1 MSNIE
6 ENKLQSEEQPQKL
19 NEEQEKEDEEYQR
32 LSSKKYLGLSNQG
45 ATCYM
50 NSLLQSLFMTHQ
62 FRQKLYEWKYN
73 SKKHNKEEDCLPLQL
88 QILFSRLQL
97 CTNRYFID
105 TKPLINTFGWTS
117 NQMFQQQDVQEF
129 CRVLFD
135 AIEQSFDNNKESQ
148 WVRDLYEGQTENF
161 VFCKQ
166 CKTDS
171 IRNDNF
177 LDLQLIIRSDFD
189 DILNNS
195 IEKCMKHFVK
205 SVELQQD
212 NQYFCEKCNQKV
224 DAIKGVRFKALPP
237 ILMLQLN
244 RFDLD
249 YTTFQRKKI
258 CDRVYFPH
266 ILNMNEFFKKYE
278 EIIVEE
284 PPKLQET
291 QENEGYQSQKNR
303 KILSTRKASFDE
315 GQGQDCKALFDD
327 DFFSNKKY
335 GSELGDKDKEKQKET
350 INFLEEEIN
359 KRCSQKQNQQ
369 ESEQPKKQAK
379 HPALITRADEAY
391 EYEQQLFDEVDN
403 FALFSDIPCKKQEE
417 KHQKLIQQQKQE
429 GFAQKNVKIGY
440 GTKISADEAYDV
452 NNDGIQGFNE
462 NEEEEEDDFWSTSV
476 PKVKQE
482 EQMQSKFA
490 EANQKKESD
499 RTKQIISQNMEIN
512 KQNQELISKYLVE
525 GPYVYELYAVNVH
538 SGGALGGHY
547 FSYIKSFENG
557 VWYNFNDSSVSKI
570 SPSALDHVQGQ
581 ENPKTNQNTSA
592 YMLMYRQVGID
603 DLKEINVPQVP
614 QQIKKQLEE
623 EAEEEKKRIEQQKIL
638 QMQRERQI
646 NLKIYK
652 NEESSTQLTF
662 DKYSNTLND
671 VKLKVMEQLEIQEEL
686 SNWRLRAYS
695 CYEKIMQET
704 FSEQLDIPLVD
715 LNLKDWKDFII
726 EFKKE
731 GDKFEEYDPSKININ
746 VFLWEPSMA
755 MLENFGAKLNPNLKL
770 LIRDTDTL
778 QQFVDVL
785 TQKLNIKQEEIIV
798 LKKSNRS
805 SNFKVMLLN
814 DIQSTLNY
822 ALKQLDIT
830 NNADIFVEKLSD
842 SREPQQLKT
851 DTSIKFAWE
860 KQIEKESYS
869 CIITFNDIREVTKK
883 SHSDEN
889 LQIMIDNRCTLRD
902 AKNLIAKKIGMH
914 VNKFIIKR
922 NKLRNNPELKDLS
935 IVLNTLN
942 IIHRGSLFIAEGIP
956 QSIDEFQI
964 EYRICKRFDTK
975 HSLVANYETE
985 HLTLMPTKTSLTIL
999 ELKQIIMQKL
1009 KELRNIDVK
1018 SPKCLRF
1025 QEKHS
1030 DYKAILKNDKP
1041 LSFYQ
1046 PYDNKVIGITI
1057 LESEEE
1063 LKHDDILIFFKFW
1076 DWKSMQLSNTVELI
1090 MKSFYDSQ
1098 DFMQMVGVY
1107 FNIDPSDVEV
1117 YYIQSTRNLSLE
1129 GISYAVNSWKSQ
1141 ADNFSISL
1149 FPWFLSR
1156 DADTFIVRDKS
1167 LFSKNKQEIQSYLK
1181 GQIPDSMIGEDSKQ
1195 KYVDPN
1201 ASNDNKGKLL
1211 YKPTETAL
1219 KINLKKK
1226 VQETDDSNQEEENKE
1241 NGQGNNTEKQEEQK
1255 QKNEQEC
1262 EVKTKSELENFET
1275 GQTTEFQ
1282 TSEISNVQIEKEK
1295 NQKQDEEPSNQSCQY
1310 EGQSLKTET
1319 QPSDSSSQAIKTVR
1333 FQDKSNNYYKEEEYD
1348 YDDDIMQQIL
1358 LQSLQEYQK
1367 NNKQE

>member
-1 MSNIE
+1 MSNTE
-6 ENKLQSEEQPQKL
+6 ENRIQSEEQPQQLK
-19 NEEQEKEDEEYQR
+19 EQQEKEDEEYKR
-32 LSSKKYLGLSNQG
+32 LSQKKYLGLSNQG

-50 NSLLQSLFMTHQ
+50 NSLLQSLFMTRQ

-97 CTNRYFID
+97 CTNRSFID
-105 TKPLINTFGWTS
+105 TKPLINTFGWTNS
-117 NQMFQQQDVQEF
+117 QMFQQQDVQEF

-135 AIEQSFDNNKESQ
+135 AIEQSFDNNIESQ
-148 WVRDLYEGQTENF
+148 WIRDLYEGQTENF

-278 EIIVEE
+278 DIIVED
-284 PPKLQET
+284 PPKLSDKQET
-291 QENEGYQSQKNR
+291 EGYQSSQNK

-327 DFFSNKKY
+327 DFVSNKKY
-335 GSELGDKDKEKQKET
+335 GSELGDKDKEQQIET

-359 KRCSQKQNQQ
+359 KRCSQQQNQQ
-369 ESEQPKKQAK
+369 KSEQPKKQAK

-391 EYEQQLFDEVDN
+391 EYEQKLFDQVDS
-403 FALFSDIPCKKQEE
+403 FALFSDIPCKKQDD

-429 GFAQKNVKIGY
+429 GFAKKNVKIGH
-440 GTKISADEAYDV
+440 GNKASADEVYDV
-452 NNDGIQGFNE
+452 NNDGVQGFDE
-462 NEEEEEDDFWSTSV
+462 NEEEEDDFWSTSV

-482 EQMQSKFA
+482 EQMLSKFA
-490 EANQKKESD
+490 EVNQKKETE
-499 RTKQIISQNMEIN
+499 RTKQIINENMDTN

-557 VWYNFNDSSVSKI
+557 VWYNFNDSSVTKI
-570 SPSALDHVQGQ
+570 RPSALDHVQGQ
-581 ENPKTNQNTSA
+581 ENPKSNQNTSA
-592 YMLMYRQVGID
+592 YMLMYRQVGLD
-603 DLKEINVPQVP
+603 DLKEVSVPEVP

-638 QMQRERQI
+638 QMQREKQI

-652 NEESSTQLTF
+652 NEEQSAQLTF
-662 DKYSNTLND
+662 DKYTNTLND
-671 VKLKVMEQLEIQEEL
+671 VKLKVMEQFEIKEDL

-704 FSEQLDIPLVD
+704 FSDQLDIPLVD
-715 LNLKDWKDFII
+715 LNLKDWKDLII
-726 EFKKE
+726 EFKNE
-731 GDKFEEYDPSKININ
+731 GEKFEEYDPSKININ
-746 VFLWEPSMA
+746 VYLWEPSIGL
-755 MLENFGAKLNPNLKL
+755 LENFGAKLNPNLKL
-770 LIRDTDTL
+770 LIRDTNTL
-778 QQFVDVL
+778 QQFIDVL
-785 TQKLNIKQEEIIV
+785 VEKLNIKQEEIIV

-805 SNFKVMLLN
+805 SNFKIMLLN
-814 DIQSTLNY
+814 DVQSTLNNT
-822 ALKQLDIT
+822 LKQLDIN
-830 NNADIFVEKLSD
+830 NNADIYVEKFSD
-842 SREPQQLKT
+842 SREPHQLKT
-851 DTSIKFAWE
+851 DTRIKFAWE

-869 CIITFNDIREVTKK
+869 CIITFNDLNDVTKK
-883 SHSDEN
+883 SYSDEN
-889 LQIMIDNRCTLRD
+889 LQITIDNRCTLRD
-902 AKNLIAKKIGMH
+902 AKNLIAKKIGVD
-914 VNKFIIKR
+914 VNSFIIKR
-922 NKLRNNPELKDLS
+922 NTIKNNPELKDLS
-935 IVLNTLN
+935 VVLNTLN
-942 IIHRGSLFIAEGIP
+942 IIHRGSLFIIKGIP
-956 QSIDEFQI
+956 QCIDEFQI
-964 EYRICKRFDTK
+964 EYRICKRFDTN
-975 HSLVANYETE
+975 HSLVANYESE
-985 HLTLMPTKTSLTIL
+985 HLTMMPTKSSLTVL
-999 ELKQIIMQKL
+999 EIKQIIMQKL
-1009 KELRNIDVK
+1009 KDLRNIDVQ
-1018 SPKCLRF
+1018 SPKFLRF
-1025 QEKHS
+1025 QEKHI

-1057 LESEEE
+1057 LEREEE
-1063 LKHDDILIFFKFW
+1063 LKHDDILVFFKFW
-1076 DWKSMQLSNTVELI
+1076 DWKSMQLSNTVELV
-1090 MKSFYDSQ
+1090 MKSYYDSQ
-1098 DFMQMVGVY
+1098 DFMQMVGIFY
-1107 FNIDPSDVEV
+1107 NIDPIDVEV
-1117 YYIQSTRNLSLE
+1117 YYIQSTKNLSLE
-1129 GISYAVNSWKSQ
+1129 GISYEINSWKSQ

-1149 FPWFLSR
+1149 VPWFLSR
-1156 DADTFIVRDKS
+1156 DAETFIVRDRS

-1181 GQIPDSMIGEDSKQ
+1181 GQIPDSMIGGEKQ

-1201 ASNDNKGKLL
+1201 ASADNKGKLL

-1226 VQETDDSNQEEENKE
+1226 VQETDESNQAEDNKE
-1241 NGQGNNTEKQEEQK
+1241 NDQDNNTEKQEEQK
-1255 QKNEQEC
+1255 SKNEQEQ
-1262 EVKTKSELENFET
+1262 EVKTQPDTQKEQKEQN
-1275 GQTTEFQ
+1275 
-1282 TSEISNVQIEKEK
+1282 IEKEISTISSDK
-1295 NQKQDEEPSNQSCQY
+1295 EKSQKQDEDLDKQQNQNEVEPTQTVS
-1310 EGQSLKTET
+1310 
-1319 QPSDSSSQAIKTVR
+1319 QPSDSSTVIKTVR
-1333 FQDKSNNYYKEEEYD
+1333 FQDKQNNYFKEEEYD

>member
-1 MSNIE
+1 MSNTE
-6 ENKLQSEEQPQKL
+6 ESKLQSEEQSQQQ
-19 NEEQEKEDEEYQR
+19 NEKEQKEDHEYQR

-73 SKKHNKEEDCLPLQL
+73 PKKHNKEEDCLPLQL

-97 CTNRYFID
+97 CTNRSFID
-105 TKPLINTFGWTS
+105 TKPLINTFGWTNS
-117 NQMFQQQDVQEF
+117 QMFQQQDVQEF

-148 WVRDLYEGQTENF
+148 WIRDLYEGQTENF

-278 EIIVEE
+278 DIIVED

-291 QENEGYQSQKNR
+291 QEAEGYQSQKNR

-315 GQGQDCKALFDD
+315 GQGQDCKPLFED
-327 DFFSNKKY
+327 DFVSNKKY
-335 GSELGDKDKEKQKET
+335 GSELGDKDKESQKET

-359 KRCSQKQNQQ
+359 KRCSKKESYQQ
-369 ESEQPKKQAK
+369 QSEQPKMQAN
-379 HPALITRADEAY
+379 HPALITRADEY
-391 EYEQQLFDEVDN
+391 VQLDN
-403 FALFSDIPCKKQEE
+403 LALFGDIPCIKQEE

-429 GFAQKNVKIGY
+429 GFAKKNIKIGH
-440 GTKISADEAYDV
+440 GTKTSADEVYDLKT
-452 NNDGIQGFNE
+452 DGLQGFDE
-462 NEEEEEDDFWSTSV
+462 NEEEGEDDFWSTSV

-482 EQMQSKFA
+482 EQMLNKFA
-490 EANQKKESD
+490 EVNQKKESE
-499 RTKQIISQNMEIN
+499 RTKQIINENIDIN

-557 VWYNFNDSSVSKI
+557 IWYNFNDSSVCKI
-570 SPSALDHVQGQ
+570 RPSALDHVQGQ
-581 ENPKTNQNTSA
+581 ENPKSNQNTSA
-592 YMLMYRQVGID
+592 YMLMYRQVGLD
-603 DLKEINVPQVP
+603 DLKEVSVPEVP
-614 QQIKKQLEE
+614 QQIQKQLEE
-623 EAEEEKKRIEQQKIL
+623 ETEQEKKRIEQQKIL

-652 NEESSTQLTF
+652 NEEQSIQLTF
-662 DKYSNTLND
+662 DKYTNTLND
-671 VKLKVMEQLEIQEEL
+671 VKLKVMEQFEIKEDL

-704 FSEQLDIPLVD
+704 FSDQLDIPLVD
-715 LNLKDWKDFII
+715 LNLKDWKDITI

-731 GDKFEEYDPSKININ
+731 GEKFEEYDPSKININ
-746 VFLWEPSMA
+746 VYLWEPSIG
-755 MLENFGAKLNPNLKL
+755 MLENFGAKLSPNLKL
-770 LIRDTDTL
+770 LIRNTDTL
-778 QQFVDVL
+778 QQFVDILVE
-785 TQKLNIKQEEIIV
+785 KLSISQEEIIV

-814 DIQSTLNY
+814 DVQSTLSY
-822 ALKQLDIT
+822 TLQQLDV
-830 NNADIFVEKLSD
+830 NNNSDIYVERLSD

-851 DTSIKFAWE
+851 DINIKFAWE

-869 CIITFNDIREVTKK
+869 CIITFNDPKEVTKK
-883 SHSDEN
+883 TYSDQN
-889 LQIMIDNRCTLRD
+889 LSITIDNRCTLRD
-902 AKNLIAKKIGMH
+902 AKNLIAKKIGMD

-922 NKLRNNPELKDLS
+922 NQLRNIPELKDLS

-942 IIHRGSLFIAEGIP
+942 IKHRGSLFIAEGIP
-956 QSIDEFQI
+956 QSIDEYLI
-964 EYRICKRFDTK
+964 EYRICRKFETK
-975 HSLVANYETE
+975 NSLVANYETE
-985 HLTLMPTKTSLTIL
+985 HLTLMPTKTSLTVL

-1018 SPKCLRF
+1018 SPKCLRL
-1025 QEKHS
+1025 QEKFG
-1030 DYKAILKNDKP
+1030 DYKTVLQNDKP
-1041 LSFYQ
+1041 FSFYQ
-1046 PYDNKVIGITI
+1046 PYDSKVIGITI
-1057 LESEEE
+1057 LEKEEE
-1063 LKHDDILIFFKFW
+1063 LKHDDILIYFKFW
-1076 DWKSMQLSNTVELI
+1076 DWKSMELMNTVELV
-1090 MKSFYDSQ
+1090 MKQYYDSQ
-1098 DFMQMVGVY
+1098 DFMHMVGVY

-1117 YYIQSTRNLSLE
+1117 YYIQSIKNLSLE
-1129 GISYAVNSWKSQ
+1129 SISYELNNWKSQ
-1141 ADNFSISL
+1141 ADQFSISL
-1149 FPWFLSR
+1149 VPWFLSR
-1156 DADTFIVRDKS
+1156 DGETFIVRDKS
-1167 LFSKNKQEIQSYLK
+1167 LFSKNKSEIQSYLK
-1181 GQIPDSMIGEDSKQ
+1181 GQVSDSMIGVDSKQ
-1195 KYVDPN
+1195 RYVDPN
-1201 ASNDNKGKLL
+1201 ASADNKGKLL

-1226 VQETDDSNQEEENKE
+1226 VQETDEPNQAEENKE
-1241 NGQGNNTEKQEEQK
+1241 NDQDNNTEKQEEQK
-1255 QKNEQEC
+1255 LENEQEQ
-1262 EVKTKSELENFET
+1262 ELKTESNSQNAQNEQNTEKEI
-1275 GQTTEFQ
+1275 QTF
-1282 TSEISNVQIEKEK
+1282 SCEKEK
-1295 NQKQDEEPSNQSCQY
+1295 NQNEDAELHKESNQN
-1310 EGQSLKTET
+1310 EGKSIQEAS
-1319 QPSDSSSQAIKTVR
+1319 QPSDNPIIKTVR
-1333 FQDKSNNYYKEEEYD
+1333 FEDASKSYFKEEDYD

-1367 NNKQE
+1367 SNKQE